1 VSAEATALSKTGTSP
16 SDPADAVSSMT
27 IDQLADQLSTYLDTP
42 RINQVRRAYYYA
54 EQAHAG
60 QMRRSGEHYITHPL
74 AVAHILADMKLDHQS
89 LMAAMLHDVIED
101 TGIPKDALAEQF
113 GEPVADLVDGV
124 SKLTQIEFRTRAEAQ
139 AENFQKM
146 TLAMARDIRVI
157 LVKLADRLHNM
168 RTLGHMS
175 YEKRQRIATE
185 TLDIYA
191 PIANRLGMHSLCTE
205 LEDLGF
211 SFLHPMRSRYISK
224 AVEKLRGSHREIIEE
239 IQARVE
245 EKLTE
250 RGMPGRILGREK
262 HLNSIYNKM
271 KFKHKSFH
279 EIMDVYAFR
288 IITDSTDD
296 CYRILGAVHSLYK
309 PLPGRFK
316 DYIAMPKANGYQ
328 SLHTTLFGMHVNIEI
343 QIRTEEMEQIA
354 NNGIAAHWLYKNDNS
369 TAIEV
374 SQRRVDRWVQGL
386 IEMRERT
393 DDSLEFIEHVKVDL
407 FPDEIYVFTPK
418 GKILELP
425 GGATPIDFAYA
436 IHTDI
441 GNACV
446 ACRINRNLGSLSQP
460 LQSGQTVEIIT
471 APGAR
476 PNPAWLSF
484 VVTGKARSSIRHVL
498 KYQKRTESVELGK
511 ALLKKSL
518 VGFGAKLSEISDQQ
532 RERVVKHNQQT
543 DFDDL
548 LGEIG
553 LGNRMAYI
561 IARQLTSDLNDDG
574 RESDSASETPN
585 VVSLQDNGRGSVTI
599 RGTEGLL
606 VRFASCCKPIP
617 GDPVVGVM
625 ESGNGMV
632 IHTDT
637 CRRLRDKHGDRS
649 ALTHLKWAKDITDE
663 FSVELRV
670 ELERQRGVIAEMAS
684 AVAKADGNIERINV
698 EEQNARLSVVSL
710 VVHVNGRRHLARVM
724 RRVRNIRAVTHISRI
739 RY

>member
-1 VSAEATALSKTGTSP
+1 MEG
-16 SDPADAVSSMT
+16 
-27 IDQLADQLSTYLDTP
+27 LASQLSQYLDSE

-54 EQAHAG
+54 EQAHEG
-60 QMRRSGEHYITHPL
+60 QKRRSGEAYITHPL
-74 AVAHILADMKLDHQS
+74 AVAHILADLRLDHQS

-101 TGIPKDALAEQF
+101 TGIPKDALSEQF
-113 GEPVADLVDGV
+113 GEPVAELVDGV

-168 RTLGHMS
+168 RTLGPLP
-175 YEKRQRIATE
+175 YDKRQRIANE

-191 PIANRLGMHSLCTE
+191 PIANRLGMHSVRTE
-205 LEDLGF
+205 LEDL
-211 SFLHPMRSRYISK
+211 SFAALYPMRSRYISK
-224 AVEKLRGSHREIIEE
+224 AVRKLRGSHQGIIEE
-239 IQARVE
+239 IRGRLE

-250 RGMPGRILGREK
+250 RGLPGRILGREK

-271 KFKHKSFH
+271 KFKQKSFH

-288 IITDSTDD
+288 IVTDTEDD

-316 DYIAMPKANGYQ
+316 DYIAMPKVNGYQ
-328 SLHTTLFGMHVNIEI
+328 SIHTTLFGMHVNIEI
-343 QIRTEEMEQIA
+343 QIRTEEMEQVA
-354 NNGIAAHWLYKNDNS
+354 NNGIAAHWMFKSDQS
-369 TAIEV
+369 EV
-374 SQRRVDRWVQGL
+374 SVVSQKRVDHWVKGL
-386 IEMRERT
+386 MEMRERA

-425 GGATPIDFAYA
+425 GGATPVDFAYA

-446 ACRINRNLGSLSQP
+446 ACRVNRNLSSLSQP

-484 VVTGKARSSIRHVL
+484 VITGKARSSIRHVL
-498 KYQKRTESVELGK
+498 KFQKKAESLELGK
-511 ALLKKSL
+511 TLLKKSL
-518 VGFGAKLSEISDQQ
+518 NGFDQKLSNISESQINA
-532 RERVVKHNQQT
+532 VVSHNQVSS
-543 DFDDL
+543 FEDL
-548 LGEIG
+548 LCEIG
-553 LGNRMAYI
+553 LGNRMAYLV
-561 IARQLTSDLNDDG
+561 ARQLLSGSGSDDKVPGADIG
-574 RESDSASETPN
+574 QASEKHPGN
-585 VVSLQDNGRGSVTI
+585 PVTI

-625 ESGNGMV
+625 DSGKGMV
-632 IHTDT
+632 IHSDT
-637 CRRLRDKHGDRS
+637 CTRLPDAGEARER
-649 ALTHLKWAKDITDE
+649 LTHLKWAKDIADE

-670 ELERQRGVIAEMAS
+670 ELERQRGVIAEVANAI
-684 AVAKADGNIERINV
+684 AVADGNIERINV
-698 EEQNARLSVVSL
+698 EEQNERLSIVSL
-710 VVHVNGRRHLARVM
+710 VVHVSGRRHLARVM
-724 RRVRNIRAVTHISRI
+724 RRVRNIKAVTHISRV
-739 RY
+739 RH

>member
-1 VSAEATALSKTGTSP
+1 MSVEASVEG
-16 SDPADAVSSMT
+16 
-27 IDQLADQLSTYLDTP
+27 LAKELSTYLDTN

-54 EQAHAG
+54 EQAHEG
-60 QMRRSGEHYITHPL
+60 QMRKSGDRYITHPL
-74 AVAHILADMKLDHQS
+74 AVAGILAELRLDHQS

-113 GEPVADLVDGV
+113 GDDVAELVDGV
-124 SKLTQIEFRTRAEAQ
+124 SKLTQIEFRSRAEAQ

-168 RTLGHMS
+168 RTLGPMP

-191 PIANRLGMHSLCTE
+191 PIANRLGMHSICTE

-211 SFLHPMRSRYISK
+211 SSLFPMRSKYISK
-224 AVEKLRGSHREIIEE
+224 AVDKLRGSHREIIEE
-239 IQARVE
+239 IRGKLQ
-245 EKLTE
+245 EKLEE
-250 RGMPGRILGREK
+250 RGLPGRILGREK

-271 KFKHKSFH
+271 KFKQKSFH

-288 IITDSTDD
+288 IITDTEDD

-343 QIRTEEMEQIA
+343 QIRTEEMEHIA
-354 NNGIAAHWLYKNDNS
+354 NNGIAAHWMYKNEPSSVTSANQ
-369 TAIEV
+369 A
-374 SQRRVDRWVQGL
+374 RVDRWVKGL
-386 IEMRERT
+386 MEMRERA

-418 GKILELP
+418 GKIMELP
-425 GGATPIDFAYA
+425 SGATPVDFAYA

-441 GNACV
+441 GNATV

-498 KYQKRTESVELGK
+498 KGQKRTESLELGK
-511 ALLKKSL
+511 TLLKKSL
-518 VGFGAKLSEISDQQ
+518 KGFGARLADIGEAQIEAVVNHNQVGSLDELISD
-532 RERVVKHNQQT
+532 
-543 DFDDL
+543 
-548 LGEIG
+548 IG
-553 LGNRMAYI
+553 LGNRMAYLV
-561 IARQLTSDLNDDG
+561 ARQLLSGAEVQSEPETIRDMRGGDG
-574 RESDSASETPN
+574 SP
-585 VVSLQDNGRGSVTI
+585 VTI

-625 ESGNGMV
+625 DSGNGMV
-632 IHTDT
+632 IHSDS
-637 CRRLRDKHGDRS
+637 CVRLPEDDEGRAR
-649 ALTHLKWAKDITDE
+649 LTHLKWAKDITDE

-670 ELERQRGVIAEMAS
+670 ELERQRGVIAEVAN
-684 AVAKADGNIERINV
+684 AVAMADGNIERINV
-698 EEQNARLSVVSL
+698 EDQNAKFGVVSL
-710 VVHVNGRRHLARVM
+710 VLHVNGRRHLARVM
-724 RRVRNIRAVTHISRI
+724 RRIRNIKAVTYIGRVRS
-739 RY
+739 

>member
-1 VSAEATALSKTGTSP
+1 MAKE
-16 SDPADAVSSMT
+16 
-27 IDQLADQLSTYLDTP
+27 LSTYLDTN

-54 EQAHAG
+54 EQAHEG
-60 QMRRSGEHYITHPL
+60 QMRKSGDRYITHPL
-74 AVAHILADMKLDHQS
+74 AVAHILADLRLDHQS

-113 GEPVADLVDGV
+113 GDDVAELVDGV
-124 SKLTQIEFRTRAEAQ
+124 SKLTQIEFRSRAEAQ

-168 RTLGHMS
+168 RTLGPMP

-191 PIANRLGMHSLCTE
+191 PIANRLGMHSICTE

-211 SFLHPMRSRYISK
+211 SSLYPMRSKYISK
-224 AVEKLRGSHREIIEE
+224 AVDKLRGSHREIIEE
-239 IQARVE
+239 IRGKLQ
-245 EKLTE
+245 EKLEE
-250 RGMPGRILGREK
+250 RGLPGRIQGREK

-271 KFKHKSFH
+271 KFKQKSFH

-288 IITDSTDD
+288 IITDTEDD

-328 SLHTTLFGMHVNIEI
+328 SIHTTLFGMHVNIEI
-343 QIRTEEMEQIA
+343 QIRTEEMEHIA
-354 NNGIAAHWLYKNDNS
+354 NNGIAAHWMYKSDPS
-369 TAIEV
+369 SV
-374 SQRRVDRWVQGL
+374 SNANQARVDRWVKGL
-386 IEMRERT
+386 MEMRERA

-418 GKILELP
+418 GKIMELP
-425 GGATPIDFAYA
+425 SGATPVDFAYA

-441 GNACV
+441 GNATV
-446 ACRINRNLGSLSQP
+446 ACRINRNLSSLSQP
-460 LQSGQTVEIIT
+460 LQSGQTVEVIT

-498 KYQKRTESVELGK
+498 KHQKRAESLELGK
-511 ALLKKSL
+511 TLLKKSL
-518 VGFGAKLSEISDQQ
+518 KGFGTRLADIGDVQVQ
-532 RERVVKHNQQT
+532 AVVSHNQVNSL
-543 DFDDL
+543 DDL
-548 LGEIG
+548 IADIG
-553 LGNRMAYI
+553 LGNRMAYLV
-561 IARQLTSDLNDDG
+561 ARQLVTG
-574 RESDSASETPN
+574 AESSPIAE
-585 VVSLQDNGRGSVTI
+585 VAEEVHGSGENSPVTI

-617 GDPVVGVM
+617 GDPVVGM
-625 ESGNGMV
+625 MDSGKGMV
-632 IHTDT
+632 IHSDT
-637 CRRLRDKHGDRS
+637 CSRLPEDDEGRAR
-649 ALTHLKWAKDITDE
+649 LTHLKWAKDIADE

-670 ELERQRGVIAEMAS
+670 ELERQRGVIAE
-684 AVAKADGNIERINV
+684 VANAIAMADGNVERINV
-698 EEQNARLSVVSL
+698 EEQNAKFSIVSL
-710 VVHVNGRRHLARVM
+710 VLHVNGRRHLARVM
-724 RRVRNIRAVTHISRI
+724 RRVKNIRAVTHIGRV
-739 RY
+739 RH

>member
-1 VSAEATALSKTGTSP
+1 MSAEATVEG
-16 SDPADAVSSMT
+16 
-27 IDQLADQLSTYLDTP
+27 LAKELSTYLDTN

-54 EQAHAG
+54 EQAHEG
-60 QMRRSGEHYITHPL
+60 QMRKSGDRYITHPL
-74 AVAHILADMKLDHQS
+74 AVAHILADLRLDHQS

-113 GEPVADLVDGV
+113 GEDVAELVDGV
-124 SKLTQIEFRTRAEAQ
+124 SKLTQIEFRSRAEAQ

-168 RTLGHMS
+168 RTLGPMP

-191 PIANRLGMHSLCTE
+191 PIANRLGMHSICTE

-211 SFLHPMRSRYISK
+211 SSLYPMRSKYISK
-224 AVEKLRGSHREIIEE
+224 AVAKLRGSHREIIEE
-239 IQARVE
+239 IRGKLQ
-245 EKLTE
+245 EKLQE
-250 RGMPGRILGREK
+250 RGLPGRILGREK

-271 KFKHKSFH
+271 KFKQKSFH

-288 IITDSTDD
+288 IITDTEDD

-343 QIRTEEMEQIA
+343 QIRTEEMEHIA
-354 NNGIAAHWLYKNDNS
+354 NNGIAAHWMYKNEPSSVTSANQ
-369 TAIEV
+369 A
-374 SQRRVDRWVQGL
+374 RVDRWVKGL
-386 IEMRERT
+386 MEMRERA

-418 GKILELP
+418 GKIMELP
-425 GGATPIDFAYA
+425 SGATPVDFAYA

-441 GNACV
+441 GNATV
-446 ACRINRNLGSLSQP
+446 ACRINRNLSSLSQP

-498 KYQKRTESVELGK
+498 KSQKRTESLELGK
-511 ALLKKSL
+511 TLLKKSL
-518 VGFGAKLSEISDQQ
+518 KGFGARLADIGNAQIQAVVNHNQVNSLDDLISD
-532 RERVVKHNQQT
+532 
-543 DFDDL
+543 
-548 LGEIG
+548 IG
-553 LGNRMAYI
+553 LGNRMAYLV
-561 IARQLTSDLNDDG
+561 ARQLVTG
-574 RESDSASETPN
+574 AESEPSVDMTP
-585 VVSLQDNGRGSVTI
+585 DAHRGGVHSPVTI

-617 GDPVVGVM
+617 GDPVVGM
-625 ESGNGMV
+625 MDSGKGMV
-632 IHTDT
+632 IHSDT
-637 CRRLRDKHGDRS
+637 CSRLPEDDEGR
-649 ALTHLKWAKDITDE
+649 AQLTHLKWAKDITDE

-670 ELERQRGVIAEMAS
+670 ELERQRGVIAEVAN
-684 AVAKADGNIERINV
+684 AVAMADGNIERINV
-698 EEQNARLSVVSL
+698 EDQNAKFSIVSL
-710 VVHVNGRRHLARVM
+710 VLHVNGRRHLARVM
-724 RRVRNIRAVTHISRI
+724 RRVRNIRAVTHIGRV
-739 RY
+739 RH

>member
-1 VSAEATALSKTGTSP
+1 LSLKFEKCGGAVSAEPTVEG
-16 SDPADAVSSMT
+16 
-27 IDQLADQLSTYLDTP
+27 LAQELSTYLDTN

-54 EQAHAG
+54 EQAHEG
-60 QMRRSGEHYITHPL
+60 QMRKSGDRYITHPL
-74 AVAHILADMKLDHQS
+74 AVARILAELKLDHQS

-113 GEPVADLVDGV
+113 GEDVAELVDGV
-124 SKLTQIEFRTRAEAQ
+124 SKLTQIEFRSRAEAQ

-168 RTLGHMS
+168 RTLGPMP

-191 PIANRLGMHSLCTE
+191 PIANRLGMHSICTE

-211 SFLHPMRSRYISK
+211 SSLYPMRAKYISK
-224 AVEKLRGSHREIIEE
+224 AVNKLRGSHREIIEE
-239 IQARVE
+239 IRGRLQ
-245 EKLTE
+245 EKLEE
-250 RGMPGRILGREK
+250 RGLPGRILGREK

-288 IITDSTDD
+288 IITDTEDD

-343 QIRTEEMEQIA
+343 QIRTEEMEHIA
-354 NNGIAAHWLYKNDNS
+354 NNGIAAHWMYKNEPSNVTS
-369 TAIEV
+369 VNQA
-374 SQRRVDRWVQGL
+374 RVDRWVKGL
-386 IEMRERT
+386 MEMRERA

-418 GKILELP
+418 GRIMELP
-425 GGATPIDFAYA
+425 SGATPVDFAYA

-441 GNACV
+441 GNAAV

-498 KYQKRTESVELGK
+498 KTQKRAESLELGRT
-511 ALLKKSL
+511 LLKKSL
-518 VGFGAKLSEISDQQ
+518 KGFGTKLADISDGQKQ
-532 RERVVKHNQQT
+532 AVVNHNQVNS
-543 DFDDL
+543 FDDL
-548 LGEIG
+548 ISDIG
-553 LGNRMAYI
+553 LGNRMAYLV
-561 IARQLTSDLNDDG
+561 ARQLVNGAEGAESATVEAG
-574 RESDSASETPN
+574 RPADRSP
-585 VVSLQDNGRGSVTI
+585 VTI

-606 VRFASCCKPIP
+606 VKFASCCKPIP

-625 ESGNGMV
+625 DSGNGMV
-632 IHTDT
+632 IHSDT
-637 CRRLRDKHGDRS
+637 CSRLPEDDEGRAR
-649 ALTHLKWAKDITDE
+649 LTHLKWAKDITDE

-670 ELERQRGVIAEMAS
+670 ELERQRGVIAELAN
-684 AVAKADGNIERINV
+684 AVAMADGNIERISV
-698 EEQNARLSVVSL
+698 EDQNAKFGIVSL

-724 RRVRNIRAVTHISRI
+724 RRIRNIRAVTHINRV
-739 RY
+739 RH

>member
-1 VSAEATALSKTGTSP
+1 MSAEATVEGLTN
-16 SDPADAVSSMT
+16 
-27 IDQLADQLSTYLDTP
+27 QLSQYLDKT

-54 EQAHAG
+54 EQAHEG
-60 QMRRSGEHYITHPL
+60 QKRRSGEAYITHPL
-74 AVAHILADMKLDHQS
+74 AVASILADLRLDHQS

-101 TGIPKDALAEQF
+101 TGIPKDALSEQF
-113 GEPVADLVDGV
+113 GEAVADLVDGV
-124 SKLTQIEFRTRAEAQ
+124 SKLTQIEFRSRAEAQ

-168 RTLGHMS
+168 RTLGPLP

-191 PIANRLGMHSLCTE
+191 PIANRLGMHSVCTE

-211 SFLHPMRSRYISK
+211 SSLYPMRSRYISK
-224 AVEKLRGSHREIIEE
+224 AVSTLRGSHQAIIED
-239 IQARVE
+239 IQGRLE
-245 EKLTE
+245 EKLAE
-250 RGMPGRILGREK
+250 RGLPGRIMGREK

-271 KFKHKSFH
+271 KFKQKSFH

-288 IITDSTDD
+288 IVTDSEDD

-343 QIRTEEMEQIA
+343 QIRTEEMEQVA
-354 NNGIAAHWLYKNDNS
+354 NNGIAAHWMYKSDRS
-369 TAIEV
+369 EV
-374 SQRRVDRWVQGL
+374 AVVNQKRVDHWVKGL
-386 IEMRERT
+386 MEMRERA
-393 DDSLEFIEHVKVDL
+393 DDSLEFIENVKVDL

-425 GGATPIDFAYA
+425 GGATPVDFAYA

-446 ACRINRNLGSLSQP
+446 ACRINRNLASLSKP

-476 PNPAWLSF
+476 PNSAWLEF

-498 KYQKRTESVELGK
+498 KHQKQAEAVELGK
-511 ALLKKSL
+511 TLLKKSL
-518 VGFGAKLSEISDQQ
+518 NAFGQKLSMLDESQVQ
-532 RERVVKHNQQT
+532 GVVAHNQVNS
-543 DFDDL
+543 FDDL
-548 LGEIG
+548 LSDIG
-553 LGNRMAYI
+553 LGNRMAYLV
-561 IARQLTSDLNDDG
+561 ARQLVSGSGVPETEPTSAELADRDQ
-574 RESDSASETPN
+574 ESLRSP
-585 VVSLQDNGRGSVTI
+585 VMI
-599 RGTEGLL
+599 RGTEGLV

-625 ESGNGMV
+625 DSGNGMV
-632 IHTDT
+632 IHSDT
-637 CRRLRDKHGDRS
+637 CPRLPDGADTRM
-649 ALTHLKWAKDITDE
+649 THLKWAKDITNE

-670 ELERQRGVIAEMAS
+670 ELERQRGVIAEVAN
-684 AVAKADGNIERINV
+684 AVAVADGNIERINV
-698 EEQNARLSVVSL
+698 EEQNARLGVVSL

-724 RRVRNIRAVTHISRI
+724 RRVRNIRAVTHISRV

>member
-1 VSAEATALSKTGTSP
+1 MSEVLTVDG
-16 SDPADAVSSMT
+16 
-27 IDQLADQLSTYLDTP
+27 LADQLSNYLDTP

-54 EQAHAG
+54 EQAHEG
-60 QMRRSGEHYITHPL
+60 QKRRSGEPYVTHPL
-74 AVAHILADMKLDHQS
+74 AVASILADLRLDHQS

-101 TGIPKDALAEQF
+101 TGIPKDALSEQF
-113 GEPVADLVDGV
+113 GDEVAELVDGV
-124 SKLTQIEFRTRAEAQ
+124 SKLTQIEFRSRAEAQ

-146 TLAMARDIRVI
+146 TLAMAKDIRVI

-168 RTLGHMS
+168 RTLGPLP
-175 YEKRQRIATE
+175 YEKRQRIANE

-191 PIANRLGMHSLCTE
+191 PIANRLGMHSLCIE

-211 SFLHPMRSRYISK
+211 SSLYPMRSKYISK
-224 AVEKLRGSHREIIEE
+224 AVTKLRGSHQEIIEE
-239 IQARVE
+239 IRS
-245 EKLTE
+245 KLQQKLE
-250 RGMPGRILGREK
+250 DRGLPGRIVGREK

-271 KFKHKSFH
+271 KFRQKSFH

-288 IITDSTDD
+288 IISDTEDN
-296 CYRILGAVHSLYK
+296 CYRILGAVHSMYK

-343 QIRTEEMEQIA
+343 QIRTEDMDQIA
-354 NNGIAAHWLYKNDNS
+354 NNGIAAHWMYKSDQS
-369 TAIEV
+369 SLVEV
-374 SQRRVDRWVQGL
+374 NQKRIDRWVKGL
-386 IEMRERT
+386 MEMRERA

-407 FPDEIYVFTPK
+407 FPDEIYVFTPR

-425 GGATPIDFAYA
+425 AGATPVDFAYA

-484 VVTGKARSSIRHVL
+484 VVTGKARSSIRHAL
-498 KYQKRTESVELGK
+498 KHQQKAESLELGK
-511 ALLKKSL
+511 ALLKRSL
-518 VGFGAKLSEISDQQ
+518 NGFGKKLVDLTEGQI
-532 RERVVKHNQQT
+532 EAVVRHNQMPS
-543 DFDDL
+543 FDDL
-548 LGEIG
+548 LSEIG
-553 LGNRMAYI
+553 LGNRMAYLV
-561 IARQLTSDLNDDG
+561 ARQLVMGEEVESPAPDGDVVETSGAD
-574 RESDSASETPN
+574 AS
-585 VVSLQDNGRGSVTI
+585 GGHAVTI

-606 VRFASCCKPIP
+606 VKFAACCKPIP

-625 ESGNGMV
+625 DSGRGMV
-632 IHTDT
+632 IHSDT
-637 CRRLRDKHGDRS
+637 CRKIPADAAMKGL
-649 ALTHLKWAKDITDE
+649 LTHLKWAKNITDE

-670 ELERQRGVIAEMAS
+670 ELERQRGIIAEVAN
-684 AVAKADGNIERINV
+684 AVAMADGNIERINV
-698 EEQNARLSVVSL
+698 EEQNARLSIVSL

-724 RRVRNIRAVTHISRI
+724 RRIRNIRAVTHITRV
-739 RY
+739 RH

>member
-1 VSAEATALSKTGTSP
+1 VSAEATVE
-16 SDPADAVSSMT
+16 D
-27 IDQLADQLSTYLDTP
+27 LATELGLYLDHN

-54 EQAHAG
+54 EQAHEG
-60 QMRRSGEHYITHPL
+60 QMRKSGDRYITHPL
-74 AVAHILADMKLDHQS
+74 AVAGILAKLRLDHQS

-113 GEPVADLVDGV
+113 GDDVAELVDGV

-168 RTLGHMS
+168 RTLGPMP
-175 YEKRQRIATE
+175 YEKRLRIATE

-191 PIANRLGMHSLCTE
+191 PIANRLGMHAICTE

-211 SFLHPMRSRYISK
+211 SSLYPMRSKYIAK
-224 AVEKLRGSHREIIEE
+224 AVDKLRGSHREIIEE
-239 IQARVE
+239 IRGRVQ
-245 EKLTE
+245 EKLE
-250 RGMPGRILGREK
+250 ARELPGRILGREK

-288 IITDSTDD
+288 IITETEDD
-296 CYRILGAVHSLYK
+296 CYRILGAVHNLYK

-343 QIRTEEMEQIA
+343 QIRTEEMEHIA
-354 NNGIAAHWLYKNDNS
+354 NDGIAAHWMYKSDDSGVTTINES
-369 TAIEV
+369 
-374 SQRRVDRWVQGL
+374 RVDRWVKGL
-386 IEMRERT
+386 MEIQERA
-393 DDSLEFIEHVKVDL
+393 DDSMEFIEHVKVDL

-418 GKILELP
+418 GRIMELP
-425 GGATPIDFAYA
+425 SGATPVDFAYA

-441 GNACV
+441 GNAAV
-446 ACRINRNLGSLSQP
+446 ACRINRNLASLSQP
-460 LQSGQTVEIIT
+460 LQSGQTVEVIT

-498 KYQKRTESVELGK
+498 KTRERAESLELGRT
-511 ALLKKSL
+511 LLKRSL
-518 VGFGAKLSEISDQQ
+518 KGFGARLTDISDAQKQQ
-532 RERVVKHNQQT
+532 VVNHNQVNS
-543 DFDDL
+543 FDDL
-548 LGEIG
+548 VSDIG
-553 LGNRMAYI
+553 LGNRMAYLV
-561 IARQLTSDLNDDG
+561 ARQLLSGGEGLDQA
-574 RESDSASETPN
+574 SANLENT
-585 VVSLQDNGRGSVTI
+585 VEGKAGAVTI

-606 VRFASCCKPIP
+606 VKFASCCKPIP

-625 ESGNGMV
+625 DSGNGMV
-632 IHTDT
+632 IHSDT
-637 CRRLRDKHGDRS
+637 CSKLPEDDEGRAR
-649 ALTHLKWAKDITDE
+649 LTHLKWAKDITDE

-670 ELERQRGVIAEMAS
+670 ELERQRGVIAEVAN
-684 AVAKADGNIERINV
+684 AVAMADGNIERIGV
-698 EEQNARLSVVSL
+698 EEQNAKFGIVSL
-710 VVHVNGRRHLARVM
+710 VVHVHGRRHLARVM
-724 RRVRNIRAVTHISRI
+724 RRVRNIRAVTHIGRV
-739 RY
+739 RH

>member
-1 VSAEATALSKTGTSP
+1 MSAEAT
-16 SDPADAVSSMT
+16 VEV
-27 IDQLADQLSTYLDTP
+27 LASELSTYLDTN

-54 EQAHAG
+54 EQAHEG
-60 QMRRSGEHYITHPL
+60 QMRRSGDRYITHPL
-74 AVAHILADMKLDHQS
+74 AVAHILASLKLDHQS

-113 GEPVADLVDGV
+113 GEDVAELVDGV
-124 SKLTQIEFRTRAEAQ
+124 SKLTQIEFRSRAEAQ

-168 RTLGHMS
+168 RTLGPMP
-175 YEKRQRIATE
+175 YEKRQRIANE

-211 SFLHPMRSRYISK
+211 ASLYPMRSKYISK
-224 AVEKLRGSHREIIEE
+224 AVAKLRGSHREIIDD
-239 IQARVE
+239 IRGKLQ
-245 EKLTE
+245 EKLEE
-250 RGMPGRILGREK
+250 RGLPGRIQGREK

-288 IITDSTDD
+288 IITDTEDD

-343 QIRTEEMEQIA
+343 QIRTEEMEHIA
-354 NNGIAAHWLYKNDNS
+354 NNGIAAHWMYKNEPSDVTSANQ
-369 TAIEV
+369 T
-374 SQRRVDRWVQGL
+374 RVDKWVKGL
-386 IEMRERT
+386 MEMRERA

-418 GKILELP
+418 GRIMELP
-425 GGATPIDFAYA
+425 RGATPVDFAYA

-446 ACRINRNLGSLSQP
+446 ACRINRNLGSLSQS

-484 VVTGKARSSIRHVL
+484 VTTGKARSSIRHVL
-498 KYQKRTESVELGK
+498 KNQKRSESLDLGRT
-511 ALLKKSL
+511 LLKKSL
-518 VGFGAKLSEISDQQ
+518 KGFGTNLSEFSEEQLQ
-532 RERVVKHNQQT
+532 AVVRHNQVES
-543 DFDDL
+543 FDDL
-548 LGEIG
+548 ISDIG
-553 LGNRMAYI
+553 LGNRMAYLV
-561 IARQLTSDLNDDG
+561 ARQLVTGASV
-574 RESDSASETPN
+574 ESPTEDVSAK
-585 VVSLQDNGRGSVTI
+585 DHGSVTI

-606 VRFASCCKPIP
+606 VRFANCCKPIP

-625 ESGNGMV
+625 DSGKGMV
-632 IHTDT
+632 IHADT
-637 CRRLRDKHGDRS
+637 CSRLPDDEKGRAS
-649 ALTHLKWAKDITDE
+649 LTQLKWAKDIVDE

-670 ELERQRGVIAEMAS
+670 ELERQRGVIAELAN
-684 AVAKADGNIERINV
+684 AVAMADGNIERINV
-698 EEQNARLSVVSL
+698 EEQDAKLGVVSL
-710 VVHVNGRRHLARVM
+710 VVHVKGRRHLARVM
-724 RRVRNIRAVTHISRI
+724 RRIRNMKAVSHIARI
-739 RY
+739 RN

>member
-1 VSAEATALSKTGTSP
+1 MSAEAT
-16 SDPADAVSSMT
+16 VEV
-27 IDQLADQLSTYLDTP
+27 LAGELSTYLDSN

-54 EQAHAG
+54 EQAHEG
-60 QMRRSGEHYITHPL
+60 QMRRSGDRYITHPL
-74 AVAHILADMKLDHQS
+74 AVAHILASLRLDHQS

-101 TGIPKDALAEQF
+101 TGIPKEALAEQF
-113 GEPVADLVDGV
+113 GEDVAELVDGV

-168 RTLGHMS
+168 RTLGPMP
-175 YEKRQRIATE
+175 YEKRQRIANE

-191 PIANRLGMHSLCTE
+191 PIANRLGMHSICTE

-211 SFLHPMRSRYISK
+211 SSLYPMRSKYISK
-224 AVEKLRGSHREIIEE
+224 AVAKLRGTHREIIDD
-239 IQARVE
+239 IRGKLE
-245 EKLTE
+245 EKLAE
-250 RGMPGRILGREK
+250 RGLPGRIQGREK

-288 IITDSTDD
+288 IITDTEDD

-343 QIRTEEMEQIA
+343 QIRTEEMEHIA
-354 NNGIAAHWLYKNDNS
+354 NNGIAAHWMYKNEPSNIT
-369 TAIEV
+369 TAN
-374 SQRRVDRWVQGL
+374 QTRVDQWVKGL
-386 IEMRERT
+386 MEMRERA

-418 GKILELP
+418 GRIMELP
-425 GGATPIDFAYA
+425 RGATPVDFAYA

-446 ACRINRNLGSLSQP
+446 ACRINRNLGSLSQT

-484 VVTGKARSSIRHVL
+484 VTTGKARSSIRHVL
-498 KYQKRTESVELGK
+498 KNQRRAESLELGRT
-511 ALLKKSL
+511 LLKKSL
-518 VGFGAKLSEISDQQ
+518 KGFGAKLSDIGEAQIDT
-532 RERVVKHNQQT
+532 VVRHNQVES
-543 DFDDL
+543 FDDL
-548 LGEIG
+548 VSDIG
-553 LGNRMAYI
+553 LGNRMAYLV
-561 IARQLTSDLNDDG
+561 ARQLVSGAGDDG
-574 RESDSASETPN
+574 KSDISATDMSTN
-585 VVSLQDNGRGSVTI
+585 DRGSVTI

-606 VRFASCCKPIP
+606 VRFANCCKPIP
-617 GDPVVGVM
+617 GDPVVGTM
-625 ESGNGMV
+625 DSGKGLV
-632 IHTDT
+632 IHSDT
-637 CRRLRDKHGDRS
+637 CSRLPEDDEAR
-649 ALTHLKWAKDITDE
+649 ANLTQLKWAKDIADE

-670 ELERQRGVIAEMAS
+670 ELERQRGVIAELAN
-684 AVAKADGNIERINV
+684 AVAMADGNIERINV
-698 EEQNARLSVVSL
+698 EEQNAKLGVVSL
-710 VVHVNGRRHLARVM
+710 VVHVHGRRHLARVM
-724 RRVRNIRAVTHISRI
+724 RRIRNIKAVTHINRV
-739 RY
+739 RN

>member
-1 VSAEATALSKTGTSP
+1 MSAEATAETVEG
-16 SDPADAVSSMT
+16 
-27 IDQLADQLSTYLDTP
+27 LAEELSTYLDTS

-54 EQAHAG
+54 EQAHEG
-60 QMRRSGEHYITHPL
+60 QMRRSGDHYITHPL
-74 AVAHILADMKLDHQS
+74 AVARILAELKLDHQS

-101 TGIPKDALAEQF
+101 TGIPKDALADQF
-113 GEPVADLVDGV
+113 GEDVAELVDGV
-124 SKLTQIEFRTRAEAQ
+124 SKLTQIEFRSRAEAQ

-168 RTLGHMS
+168 RPLGPMP
-175 YEKRQRIATE
+175 YEKRLRIATE

-191 PIANRLGMHSLCTE
+191 PIANRLGMHSIFTE

-211 SFLHPMRSRYISK
+211 SSLYPMRSRYISQ
-224 AVEKLRGSHREIIEE
+224 AVSKLRGSHQQIIEE
-239 IQARVE
+239 IRSRLE
-245 EKLTE
+245 DKLEE
-250 RGMPGRILGREK
+250 RGLPGRIIGREK

-271 KFKHKSFH
+271 KFKQKSFH

-288 IITDSTDD
+288 IITDTEDD

-343 QIRTEEMEQIA
+343 QIRTEEMEHIA
-354 NNGIAAHWLYKNDNS
+354 NNGIAAHWMYKNESSD
-369 TAIEV
+369 TLTV
-374 SQRRVDRWVQGL
+374 HQKRVDRWVQGL
-386 IEMRERT
+386 MEMRERA

-418 GKILELP
+418 GKIMELP
-425 GGATPIDFAYA
+425 RGATPIDFAYA

-460 LQSGQTVEIIT
+460 LQSGQTVEVIT

-498 KYQKRTESVELGK
+498 KHQKRTESIELGK
-511 ALLKKSL
+511 TLLKKSL
-518 VGFGAKLSEISDQQ
+518 NGFGFKLSLIADEQVAA
-532 RERVVKHNQQT
+532 VVRHNQVQS
-543 DFDDL
+543 FDDL
-548 LGEIG
+548 LSEIG
-553 LGNRMAYI
+553 LGNRMAYLV
-561 IARQLTSDLNDDG
+561 ARQLAMSGEGVLEEAD
-574 RESDSASETPN
+574 
-585 VVSLQDNGRGSVTI
+585 QDQPQADAGSRAPVTI
-599 RGTEGLL
+599 RGTEGLV

-625 ESGNGMV
+625 DSGKGMV
-632 IHTDT
+632 IHSDT
-637 CRRLRDKHGDRS
+637 CSRLPEGDEAR
-649 ALTHLKWAKDITDE
+649 ARLTHLKWAKDITDE

-670 ELERQRGVIAEMAS
+670 ELERQRGVIAEVAN
-684 AVAKADGNIERINV
+684 AVAMADGNIERISV
-698 EEQNARLSVVSL
+698 EEQNARLGIVSL
-710 VVHVNGRRHLARVM
+710 VIHVNGRRHLARVM
-724 RRVRNIRAVTHISRI
+724 RRIKNIRAVTNISRV
-739 RY
+739 RH

>member
-1 VSAEATALSKTGTSP
+1 MHAFGLFCLRRTENCGGAVSAEATVE
-16 SDPADAVSSMT
+16 D
-27 IDQLADQLSTYLDTP
+27 LATELGLYLDHN

-54 EQAHAG
+54 EQAHEG
-60 QMRRSGEHYITHPL
+60 QMRKSGDRYITHPL
-74 AVAHILADMKLDHQS
+74 AVAGILAKLRLDHQS

-113 GEPVADLVDGV
+113 GDDVAELVDGV

-168 RTLGHMS
+168 RTLGPMP
-175 YEKRQRIATE
+175 YEKRLRIATE

-191 PIANRLGMHSLCTE
+191 PIANRLGMHAICTE

-211 SFLHPMRSRYISK
+211 SSLYPMRSKYIAK
-224 AVEKLRGSHREIIEE
+224 AVDKLRGSHREIIEE
-239 IQARVE
+239 IRGRLQ
-245 EKLTE
+245 EKLE
-250 RGMPGRILGREK
+250 ARELPGRILGREK

-288 IITDSTDD
+288 IITETEDD
-296 CYRILGAVHSLYK
+296 CYRILGAVHNLYK

-343 QIRTEEMEQIA
+343 QIRTEEMEHIA
-354 NNGIAAHWLYKNDNS
+354 NDGIAAHWMYKSDDSGVTTINES
-369 TAIEV
+369 
-374 SQRRVDRWVQGL
+374 RVDRWVKGL
-386 IEMRERT
+386 MEIQERA
-393 DDSLEFIEHVKVDL
+393 DDSMEFIEHVKVDL

-418 GKILELP
+418 GRIMELP
-425 GGATPIDFAYA
+425 SGATPVDFAYA

-441 GNACV
+441 GNAAV
-446 ACRINRNLGSLSQP
+446 ACRINRNLASLSQP
-460 LQSGQTVEIIT
+460 LQSGQTVEVIT

-484 VVTGKARSSIRHVL
+484 VVTGKARSSIRHAL
-498 KYQKRTESVELGK
+498 KTRERAESLELGRT
-511 ALLKKSL
+511 LLKRSL
-518 VGFGAKLSEISDQQ
+518 KGFGARLTDISDAQKQQ
-532 RERVVKHNQQT
+532 VVNHNQVNS
-543 DFDDL
+543 FDDL
-548 LGEIG
+548 VGDIG
-553 LGNRMAYI
+553 LGNRMAYLV
-561 IARQLTSDLNDDG
+561 ARQLLSGGEGLDQAPANLENTVEG
-574 RESDSASETPN
+574 KA
-585 VVSLQDNGRGSVTI
+585 GAVTI

-606 VRFASCCKPIP
+606 VKFASCCKPIP

-625 ESGNGMV
+625 DSGNGMV
-632 IHTDT
+632 IHSDT
-637 CRRLRDKHGDRS
+637 CSKLPEDDEGRAR
-649 ALTHLKWAKDITDE
+649 LTHLKWAKDITDE

-670 ELERQRGVIAEMAS
+670 ELERQRGVIAEVAN
-684 AVAKADGNIERINV
+684 AVAMADGNIERIGV
-698 EEQNARLSVVSL
+698 EEQNARFGIVSL
-710 VVHVNGRRHLARVM
+710 VVHVHGRRHLARVM
-724 RRVRNIRAVTHISRI
+724 RRVRNIRAVTHIGRV
-739 RY
+739 RH

>member
-1 VSAEATALSKTGTSP
+1 MVAQASATVDG
-16 SDPADAVSSMT
+16 
-27 IDQLADQLSTYLDTP
+27 LAEQLSTYLDKS

-54 EQAHAG
+54 EQAHEG
-60 QMRRSGEHYITHPL
+60 QMRRSGERYITHPL
-74 AVAHILADMKLDHQS
+74 AVARILADLELDHQS

-101 TGIPKDALAEQF
+101 TGIPRDALAEQF
-113 GEPVADLVDGV
+113 GAPVADLVEGV
-124 SKLTQIEFRTRAEAQ
+124 SKLTQIEFRSRAEAQ

-175 YEKRQRIATE
+175 AEKRQRIARE

-211 SFLHPMRSRYISK
+211 SFMHPMRSRYISK
-224 AVEKLRGSHREIIEE
+224 AIAKLRGSHQEIIEE
-239 IQARVE
+239 IQS
-245 EKLTE
+245 KLEGRLSE
-250 RGMPGRILGREK
+250 RGLQGRIAGREK
-262 HLNSIYNKM
+262 HVNSIYNKM

-288 IITDSTDD
+288 IIADSVDD
-296 CYRILGAVHSLYK
+296 CYRTLGAVHSLYK

-354 NNGIAAHWLYKNDNS
+354 NNGIAAHWLYKNEVS
-369 TAIEV
+369 PAVQV
-374 SQRRVDRWVQGL
+374 SQRQVDRWVQGL
-386 IEMRERT
+386 TEMRERA

-425 GGATPIDFAYA
+425 GGATPIDFAYT

-446 ACRINRNLGSLSQP
+446 ACRINRHLGSLSQT

-476 PNPAWLSF
+476 PVPAWMGF
-484 VVTGKARSSIRHVL
+484 VVTGKARSSIRHFL
-498 KYQKRTESVELGK
+498 KSQKRAESIDLGK
-511 ALLKKSL
+511 TLLKKTL
-518 VGFGAKLSEISDQQ
+518 TGFGHTLGDISEIQ
-532 RERVVKHNQQT
+532 RRHVCEHNQVAS
-543 DFDDL
+543 FNDL
-548 LGEIG
+548 LSDVG

-561 IARQLTSDLNDDG
+561 IARQLVAGLDAAPTTEMVSDVAGRSHSQSDG
-574 RESDSASETPN
+574 RSSGN
-585 VVSLQDNGRGSVTI
+585 SVTI
-599 RGTEGLL
+599 LGTEGLVL
-606 VRFASCCKPIP
+606 RFASCCKPIP
-617 GDPVVGVM
+617 GDPVVGIM

-632 IHTDT
+632 IHSDT
-637 CRRLRDKHGDRS
+637 CPRLRDKK
-649 ALTHLKWAKDITDE
+649 AETPLTNLKWSKDISDE
-663 FSVELRV
+663 FSVDLRV
-670 ELERQRGVIAEMAS
+670 EFERQRGVIAEIANV
-684 AVAKADGNIERINV
+684 VAKADGNIERINV
-698 EEQNARLSVVSL
+698 EEQNARLSIVSL
-710 VVHVNGRRHLARVM
+710 VLHVHDRRHLARVM
-724 RRVRNIRAVTHISRI
+724 RRVRHIRAVTYISRG
-739 RY
+739 R

>member
-1 VSAEATALSKTGTSP
+1 MHAFGLFCLRRTENCGGAVSAEATVE
-16 SDPADAVSSMT
+16 D
-27 IDQLADQLSTYLDTP
+27 LATELGLYLDHN

-54 EQAHAG
+54 EQAHEG
-60 QMRRSGEHYITHPL
+60 QMRKSGDRYITHPL
-74 AVAHILADMKLDHQS
+74 AVAGILAKLRLDHQS

-113 GEPVADLVDGV
+113 GDDVAELVDGV

-168 RTLGHMS
+168 RTLGPMP
-175 YEKRQRIATE
+175 YEKRLRIATE

-191 PIANRLGMHSLCTE
+191 PIANRLGMHAICTE

-211 SFLHPMRSRYISK
+211 SSLYPMRSKYIAK
-224 AVEKLRGSHREIIEE
+224 AVDKLRGSHREIIEE
-239 IQARVE
+239 IRGRLQ
-245 EKLTE
+245 EKLE
-250 RGMPGRILGREK
+250 ARELPGRILGREK

-288 IITDSTDD
+288 IITETEDD
-296 CYRILGAVHSLYK
+296 CYRILGAVHNLYK

-343 QIRTEEMEQIA
+343 QIRTEEMEHIA
-354 NNGIAAHWLYKNDNS
+354 NDGVAAHWMYKSDDSGVTTINES
-369 TAIEV
+369 
-374 SQRRVDRWVQGL
+374 RVDRWVKGL
-386 IEMRERT
+386 MEIQERA
-393 DDSLEFIEHVKVDL
+393 DDSMEFIEHVKVDL

-418 GKILELP
+418 GRIMELP
-425 GGATPIDFAYA
+425 SGATPVDFAYA

-441 GNACV
+441 GNAAV
-446 ACRINRNLGSLSQP
+446 ACRINRNLASLSQP
-460 LQSGQTVEIIT
+460 LQSGQTVEVIT

-498 KYQKRTESVELGK
+498 KTRERAESLELGRT
-511 ALLKKSL
+511 LLKRSL
-518 VGFGAKLSEISDQQ
+518 KGFGARLTDISDAQKQQ
-532 RERVVKHNQQT
+532 VVNHNQVNS
-543 DFDDL
+543 FDDL
-548 LGEIG
+548 VSDIG
-553 LGNRMAYI
+553 LGNRMAYLV
-561 IARQLTSDLNDDG
+561 ARQLLSGGEGLDQA
-574 RESDSASETPN
+574 SANLENT
-585 VVSLQDNGRGSVTI
+585 VEGKAGAVTI

-606 VRFASCCKPIP
+606 VKFASCCKPIP

-625 ESGNGMV
+625 DSGNGMV
-632 IHTDT
+632 IHSDT
-637 CRRLRDKHGDRS
+637 CSKLPEDDEGRAR
-649 ALTHLKWAKDITDE
+649 LTHLKWAKDITDE

-670 ELERQRGVIAEMAS
+670 ELERQRGVIAEVAN
-684 AVAKADGNIERINV
+684 AVAMADGNIERIGV
-698 EEQNARLSVVSL
+698 EEQNAKFGIVSL
-710 VVHVNGRRHLARVM
+710 VVHVHGRRHLARVM
-724 RRVRNIRAVTHISRI
+724 RRVRNIRAVTHIGRV
-739 RY
+739 RH

>member
-1 VSAEATALSKTGTSP
+1 MSEEATVDRLT
-16 SDPADAVSSMT
+16 
-27 IDQLADQLSTYLDTP
+27 DQLSKYLDTS

-54 EQAHAG
+54 EQAHEG
-60 QMRRSGEHYITHPL
+60 QKRRSGEPYITHPL
-74 AVAHILADMKLDHQS
+74 AVAHILADLRLDHQS

-101 TGIPKDALAEQF
+101 TGIPKDALSEQF
-113 GEPVADLVDGV
+113 GDPVADLVDGV

-168 RTLGHMS
+168 RTLGPLP

-191 PIANRLGMHSLCTE
+191 PIANRLGMHSVCTE

-211 SFLHPMRSRYISK
+211 ASLYPMRSKYISQ
-224 AVEKLRGSHREIIEE
+224 AVNKLRGSHQEIIEE
-239 IQARVE
+239 IRGRLE
-245 EKLTE
+245 EKLTDKE
-250 RGMPGRILGREK
+250 LPGRILGREK

-271 KFKHKSFH
+271 KFKQKSFH

-288 IITDSTDD
+288 IITESEDD

-354 NNGIAAHWLYKNDNS
+354 NNGIAAHWMYKNDQS
-369 TAIEV
+369 AV
-374 SQRRVDRWVQGL
+374 SLVNQNRVDRWVKGL
-386 IEMRERT
+386 MEMRERA

-425 GGATPIDFAYA
+425 GGATAVDFAYA

-446 ACRINRNLGSLSQP
+446 ACRINRNLASLSQT

-498 KYQKRTESVELGK
+498 KNQRKTESVELGK
-511 ALLKKSL
+511 TLLKRSL
-518 VGFGAKLSEISDQQ
+518 SGFGRNLSDVSKSQTEA
-532 RERVVKHNQQT
+532 VVNHNQVAS
-543 DFDDL
+543 FDDL
-548 LGEIG
+548 LSEIG
-553 LGNRMAYI
+553 LGNRMAYLV
-561 IARQLTSDLNDDG
+561 ARQLVSGEESEEDKARQENISQTVVPSG
-574 RESDSASETPN
+574 RSP
-585 VVSLQDNGRGSVTI
+585 VTI

-606 VRFASCCKPIP
+606 VRFANCCKPIP

-625 ESGNGMV
+625 DTGHGMV
-632 IHTDT
+632 IHSDT
-637 CRRLRDKHGDRS
+637 CSRIPDGGDPQHR
-649 ALTHLKWAKDITDE
+649 LTHLKWAKDISDE

-670 ELERQRGVIAEMAS
+670 ELERQRGVIAEVAN
-684 AVAKADGNIERINV
+684 AVAVADGNIERINV
-698 EEQNARLSVVSL
+698 EEQNAHLSIVSL

-724 RRVRNIRAVTHISRI
+724 RRVRNIRAVTHISRV

>member
-1 VSAEATALSKTGTSP
+1 MEG
-16 SDPADAVSSMT
+16 
-27 IDQLADQLSTYLDTP
+27 LASQLSQYLDVE

-54 EQAHAG
+54 EQAHEG
-60 QMRRSGEHYITHPL
+60 QKRRSGEAYVTHPL
-74 AVAHILADMKLDHQS
+74 AVAHILADLRLDHQS

-101 TGIPKDALAEQF
+101 TGIPKDALSEQF
-113 GEPVADLVDGV
+113 GEPVAELVDGV

-168 RTLGHMS
+168 RTLGPLP
-175 YEKRQRIATE
+175 YEKRQRIANE

-191 PIANRLGMHSLCTE
+191 PIANRLGMHSVCTE

-211 SFLHPMRSRYISK
+211 AALYPMRSRYISK
-224 AVEKLRGSHREIIEE
+224 AVSKLRGSHHEIIEE
-239 IQARVE
+239 IRGRLE

-250 RGMPGRILGREK
+250 RGLPGRILGREK

-288 IITDSTDD
+288 IVTDTEDD

-328 SLHTTLFGMHVNIEI
+328 SIHTTLFGMHVNIEI

-354 NNGIAAHWLYKNDNS
+354 NNGIAAHWMYKNDQS
-369 TAIEV
+369 EV
-374 SQRRVDRWVQGL
+374 SVVNQKRVDHWVKGL
-386 IEMRERT
+386 MEMRERA

-425 GGATPIDFAYA
+425 GGATPVDFAYA

-446 ACRINRNLGSLSQP
+446 ACRVNRNLSSLSQP

-498 KYQKRTESVELGK
+498 KFQKKAESLELGK
-511 ALLKKSL
+511 TLLKKSL
-518 VGFGAKLSEISDQQ
+518 NGFDQKLSGISEGQINA
-532 RERVVKHNQQT
+532 VVSHNQVSS
-543 DFDDL
+543 FDDL
-548 LGEIG
+548 LCEIG
-553 LGNRMAYI
+553 LGNRMAYLV
-561 IARQLTSDLNDDG
+561 ARQLLSGAVNDDK
-574 RESDSASETPN
+574 N
-585 VVSLQDNGRGSVTI
+585 SLPDLSQPGGKHAGSPVTI

-606 VRFASCCKPIP
+606 VRFANCCKPIP
-617 GDPVVGVM
+617 GDPVLGVM
-625 ESGNGMV
+625 DSGKGLV
-632 IHTDT
+632 IHSDT
-637 CRRLRDKHGDRS
+637 CPRLPDGSEARER
-649 ALTHLKWAKDITDE
+649 LTHLKWAKDITDE

-670 ELERQRGVIAEMAS
+670 ELERQRGVIAEVAN
-684 AVAKADGNIERINV
+684 AVAVADGNIERINV
-698 EEQNARLSVVSL
+698 EEQNARLGIVSL

-724 RRVRNIRAVTHISRI
+724 RRVRNVKAVTHISRV
-739 RY
+739 RH

>member
-1 VSAEATALSKTGTSP
+1 MSAEATV
-16 SDPADAVSSMT
+16 DV
-27 IDQLADQLSTYLDTP
+27 LASELSTYLDTN

-54 EQAHAG
+54 EQAHEG
-60 QMRRSGEHYITHPL
+60 QMRKSGDRYITHPL
-74 AVAHILADMKLDHQS
+74 AVAHILAGLKLDHQS

-113 GEPVADLVDGV
+113 GEDVAELVDGV

-168 RTLGHMS
+168 RTLGPMP
-175 YEKRQRIATE
+175 YEKRQRIANE

-191 PIANRLGMHSLCTE
+191 PIANRLGMHSICTE

-211 SFLHPMRSRYISK
+211 ASLYPMRSKYISK
-224 AVEKLRGSHREIIEE
+224 AVAKLRGSHREIIDD
-239 IQARVE
+239 IRGKLQ
-245 EKLTE
+245 EKLEE
-250 RGMPGRILGREK
+250 RSLPGRILGREK

-271 KFKHKSFH
+271 KFKQKSFH

-288 IITDSTDD
+288 IITDTEDD

-343 QIRTEEMEQIA
+343 QIRTEEMEHIA
-354 NNGIAAHWLYKNDNS
+354 NNGIAAHWMYKNEPSNVTS
-369 TAIEV
+369 V
-374 SQRRVDRWVQGL
+374 NQLRVDRWVKGL
-386 IEMRERT
+386 MEMRERA

-418 GKILELP
+418 GKIMELP
-425 GGATPIDFAYA
+425 SGATPVDFAYA

-446 ACRINRNLGSLSQP
+446 ACRINRTLGSLSQP

-498 KYQKRTESVELGK
+498 KNQKRAESLDLGK
-511 ALLKKSL
+511 TLLKKSL
-518 VGFGAKLSEISDQQ
+518 KGFGTSLSKISEHQVQ
-532 RERVVKHNQQT
+532 AVVSHNQV
-543 DFDDL
+543 DSFDDL
-548 LGEIG
+548 VSDIG
-553 LGNRMAYI
+553 LGNRMAYLV
-561 IARQLTSDLNDDG
+561 ARQLVSGSAEGEASDTAL
-574 RESDSASETPN
+574 AP
-585 VVSLQDNGRGSVTI
+585 VMDNADNSPVTI

-617 GDPVVGVM
+617 GDPVVGAM
-625 ESGNGMV
+625 DSGKGMV
-632 IHTDT
+632 IHSDT
-637 CRRLRDKHGDRS
+637 CSRLPEDDEGRS
-649 ALTHLKWAKDITDE
+649 RLTHLKWAKDIANE

-670 ELERQRGVIAEMAS
+670 ELERQRGVIAELAN
-684 AVAKADGNIERINV
+684 AVAMADGNIERINV
-698 EEQNARLSVVSL
+698 EEQNARLGIVSL
-710 VVHVNGRRHLARVM
+710 VVHVNGRKHLARVM
-724 RRVRNIRAVTHISRI
+724 RRIRNIRAVTHINRV
-739 RY
+739 RH

>member
-1 VSAEATALSKTGTSP
+1 MSAEVTVEGLAKELSS
-16 SDPADAVSSMT
+16 
-27 IDQLADQLSTYLDTP
+27 YLDSN

-54 EQAHAG
+54 EQAHEG
-60 QMRRSGEHYITHPL
+60 QMRRSGDRYITHPL
-74 AVAHILADMKLDHQS
+74 AVAHILADLRLDHQS

-101 TGIPKDALAEQF
+101 TGIPKEALAEQF
-113 GEPVADLVDGV
+113 GEDVAELVDGV
-124 SKLTQIEFRTRAEAQ
+124 SKLTQIEFRSRAEAQ

-168 RTLGHMS
+168 RTLGPMP

-191 PIANRLGMHSLCTE
+191 PIANRLGMHAVCTE

-211 SFLHPMRSRYISK
+211 SSLYPMRSKYISK

-239 IQARVE
+239 IRGKLQ
-245 EKLTE
+245 EKLDE
-250 RGMPGRILGREK
+250 RGLQGRILGREK

-271 KFKHKSFH
+271 KFKQKSFH

-288 IITDSTDD
+288 IIAESEDD

-343 QIRTEEMEQIA
+343 QIRTEEMENIA
-354 NNGIAAHWLYKNDNS
+354 NNGIAAHWMYKNEPTSVTSANQ
-369 TAIEV
+369 A
-374 SQRRVDRWVQGL
+374 RVDRWVKGL
-386 IEMRERT
+386 MEMRERA

-418 GKILELP
+418 GKIMELP
-425 GGATPIDFAYA
+425 RGATPVDFAYT

-441 GNACV
+441 GNATV

-498 KYQKRTESVELGK
+498 KSQQRVESIELGK
-511 ALLKKSL
+511 TLLKKSL
-518 VGFGAKLSEISDQQ
+518 KGFGTRLSEISDAQVQ
-532 RERVVKHNQQT
+532 TVVRHNQV
-543 DFDDL
+543 DSLDDL
-548 LGEIG
+548 ISEIG
-553 LGNRMAYI
+553 LGNRMAYLV
-561 IARQLTSDLNDDG
+561 ARQLINGAGNGEVEEAPAAIT
-574 RESDSASETPN
+574 E
-585 VVSLQDNGRGSVTI
+585 QDNTPVTI
-599 RGTEGLL
+599 QGTEGLL

-625 ESGNGMV
+625 DSGKGMV
-632 IHTDT
+632 IHSDT
-637 CRRLRDKHGDRS
+637 CSKLPDDDEGRAR
-649 ALTHLKWAKDITDE
+649 LTHLKWAKDITDE

-670 ELERQRGVIAEMAS
+670 ELERQRGVIAEVAN
-684 AVAKADGNIERINV
+684 AVAMADGNIERISV
-698 EEQNARLSVVSL
+698 EDQNAKFGVVSL

-724 RRVRNIRAVTHISRI
+724 RRIRNIRAVSSISRV
-739 RY
+739 RN

>member
-1 VSAEATALSKTGTSP
+1 MLAFGFFCPSISQTVCGGAVSAEATAETVEG
-16 SDPADAVSSMT
+16 
-27 IDQLADQLSTYLDTP
+27 LAEELSTYLDTS

-54 EQAHAG
+54 EQAHEG
-60 QMRRSGEHYITHPL
+60 QMRRSGDHYITHPL
-74 AVAHILADMKLDHQS
+74 AVARILAELKLDHQS

-101 TGIPKDALAEQF
+101 TGIPKDALADQF
-113 GEPVADLVDGV
+113 GEDVAELVDGV
-124 SKLTQIEFRTRAEAQ
+124 SKLTQIEFRSRAEAQ

-168 RTLGHMS
+168 RTLGPMP
-175 YEKRQRIATE
+175 YEKRLRIATE

-191 PIANRLGMHSLCTE
+191 PIANRLGMHSIFTE

-211 SFLHPMRSRYISK
+211 SSLYPMRSRYISQ
-224 AVEKLRGSHREIIEE
+224 AVSKLRGSHQQIIEE
-239 IQARVE
+239 IRSRLE
-245 EKLTE
+245 DKLEE
-250 RGMPGRILGREK
+250 RGLPGRIIGREK

-271 KFKHKSFH
+271 KFKQKSFH

-288 IITDSTDD
+288 IITDTEDD

-343 QIRTEEMEQIA
+343 QIRTEEMEHIA
-354 NNGIAAHWLYKNDNS
+354 NNGIAAHWMYKNESSD
-369 TAIEV
+369 TLTV
-374 SQRRVDRWVQGL
+374 HQKRVDRWVQGL
-386 IEMRERT
+386 MEMRERA

-418 GKILELP
+418 GKIMELP
-425 GGATPIDFAYA
+425 RGATPIDFAYA

-460 LQSGQTVEIIT
+460 LQSGQTVEVIT

-498 KYQKRTESVELGK
+498 KHQKRTESIELGK
-511 ALLKKSL
+511 TLLKKSL
-518 VGFGAKLSEISDQQ
+518 NGFGFKLSLIADEQVAA
-532 RERVVKHNQQT
+532 VVRHNQVQS
-543 DFDDL
+543 FDDL
-548 LGEIG
+548 LSEIG
-553 LGNRMAYI
+553 LGNRMAYLV
-561 IARQLTSDLNDDG
+561 ARQLAMSGEGVLEEAD
-574 RESDSASETPN
+574 
-585 VVSLQDNGRGSVTI
+585 QDQPQADAGSRAPVTI
-599 RGTEGLL
+599 RGTEGLV

-625 ESGNGMV
+625 DSGKGMV
-632 IHTDT
+632 IHSDT
-637 CRRLRDKHGDRS
+637 CSRLPEGDEAR
-649 ALTHLKWAKDITDE
+649 ARLTHLKWAKDITDE

-670 ELERQRGVIAEMAS
+670 ELERQRGVIAEVAN
-684 AVAKADGNIERINV
+684 AVAMADGNIERISV
-698 EEQNARLSVVSL
+698 EEQNARLGIVSL
-710 VVHVNGRRHLARVM
+710 VIHVNGRRHLARVM
-724 RRVRNIRAVTHISRI
+724 RRIKNIRAVTNISRV
-739 RY
+739 RH

>member
-1 VSAEATALSKTGTSP
+1 MS
-16 SDPADAVSSMT
+16 T
-27 IDQLADQLSTYLDTP
+27 IQSLADRLQNYLDDH
-42 RINQVRRAYYYA
+42 RINQVRRAYFYA
-54 EQAHAG
+54 EQAHDG
-60 QMRRSGEHYITHPL
+60 QYRRSGERYITHPL
-74 AVAHILADMKLDHQS
+74 AVANILADLHLDHQT

-101 TGIPKDALAEQF
+101 TGIPKEALTEQF
-113 GEPVADLVDGV
+113 GGSVADLVDGV
-124 SKLTQIEFRTRAEAQ
+124 SKLTQIEFRSRAEAQ

-146 TLAMARDIRVI
+146 TLAMAKDIRVI

-168 RTLGHMS
+168 RTLGPLA
-175 YEKRQRIATE
+175 YEKRRRIATE

-191 PIANRLGMHSLCTE
+191 PIAHRLGMHSLCVE

-211 SFLHPMRSRYISK
+211 AALYPMRAHYIGK

-239 IQARVE
+239 IRHKLE
-245 EKLTE
+245 ERLQE
-250 RGMPGRILGREK
+250 RGLPGHIIGREK

-271 KFKHKSFH
+271 KNRHKSFH

-288 IITDSTDD
+288 IITDTQDS

-354 NNGIAAHWLYKNDNS
+354 NNGIAAHWMYKSEDSSIGQAN
-369 TAIEV
+369 
-374 SQRRVDRWVQGL
+374 QLRVDRWLKGL
-386 IEMRERT
+386 MEMRERA

-425 GGATPIDFAYA
+425 GGATPVDFAYA

-446 ACRINRNLGSLSQP
+446 ACRINRQLSSLSQP

-476 PNPAWLSF
+476 ANPAWLNF
-484 VVTGKARSSIRHVL
+484 VVTGKARSSIRHFL
-498 KYQKRTESVELGK
+498 KHQRRTESVSLGK
-511 ALLKKSL
+511 ALLTKSL
-518 VGFGAKLSEISDQQ
+518 ASFGCKLSELPQAQIN
-532 RERVVKHNQQT
+532 RVARHNNVHS
-543 DFDDL
+543 FDEL
-548 LGEIG
+548 LADIG

-561 IARQLTSDLNDDG
+561 VARQLAPTERG
-574 RESDSASETPN
+574 GQAEAMEVTPETPR
-585 VVSLQDNGRGSVTI
+585 SSMTI

-606 VRFASCCKPIP
+606 VRFANCCKPIP
-617 GDPVVGVM
+617 GDPIVGIM
-625 ESGNGMV
+625 DSGKGMV
-632 IHTDT
+632 IHSESCEKIRPQADSNDE
-637 CRRLRDKHGDRS
+637 LI
-649 ALTHLKWAKDITDE
+649 HLSWAKDITDE
-663 FSVELRV
+663 FSVELKV
-670 ELERQRGVIAEMAS
+670 ELERQRGVIAELAS
-684 AVAKADGNIERINV
+684 AVTQADANIERINV
-698 EEQNARLSVVSL
+698 EEQNTHHSQVSL
-710 VVHVNGRRHLARVM
+710 ILHVQGRRHLARVM
-724 RRVRNIRAVTHISRI
+724 RRIRRIRAVTNISRV
-739 RY
+739 RH